1 MNMVK
6 TGRCI
11 ALILVI
17 ALLCG
22 MIQTAGAD
30 VVSLGIYFCGR
41 RTAADGSQQI
51 IRLEGRFRVTQNGEE
66 AGIITAGKDILTL
79 GSTERIRIEPL
90 PESISP
96 EWDLST
102 VAREVHPEAGGTTT
116 VSIVVEPLKADASIP
131 TPAPTAEPAPV
142 QEAPAQQ
149 ETAEPAE
156 EPEDEP
162 ADEPEDEPEDDGEAG
177 DAEDG
182 EPEMTATAVVT
193 PTMPP
198 YDISSL
204 APTPEPEWI
213 VLPEGSCSIRV
224 YAYADLNGTGQAE
237 VKEDPVK
244 DVTVCLFTEAGEAV
258 GSATTS
264 GDGYVQF
271 DNLPEGRYRI
281 KAILPNGWAFN
292 KKGTEGKPYASIF
305 GGSYEGEAMSDAFS
319 VSEGG
324 MATPG
329 ISLNRCLHLAG
340 ACWFETKVDGLYDNT
355 EPGLPG
361 VKIELDGEKNGMH
374 YETVSD
380 ENGSWRIDRV
390 ASAAYRMTVHAP
402 DGMMFTRL
410 ANKNGRKTIIGKDGV
425 TVASHR
431 VDLNDNINKNNLY
444 IGFTWA
450 GQISGICFLDANY
463 NGVYDEGEQ
472 PMPGVKVNVIKQAKD
487 EGVATVYSDADG
499 RYVVDGLRAN
509 TYKIRAVLPDDG
521 SNFTK
526 VVSDPLGNHFQARAG
541 RRENFWKDFN
551 LQASEHCEANIGV
564 IYPATVTGTVYKDND
579 FSGTKNGK
587 EDIVSGF
594 LVKLYDENGTLVT
607 MDKSSIKGRYE
618 LVDVPPGNYTLG
630 VTALKGYAFTKL
642 GEGNVILNRT
652 LGEGY
657 SEVFHLDLKENRKG
671 MDIGMILPG
680 TVRGSVFADR
690 NDNGIRDSGEDGL
703 PGTTVRLMSEE
714 GEAFT
719 AEIGADGAYLFD
731 AVMPGTYYLK
741 YELPENAVFARVT
754 DGGNTIS
761 GDCKGQSAPFEM
773 SSGIERTGPLCG
785 ALTLAR
791 IEGSVYRDHDGDGIR
806 TEGEEAIARLTV
818 TLTPSRAEL
827 EEVTVT
833 AGEDGSFVLSALRP
847 DEYTLTVTCPDQYV
861 LSRTDSLKLPLIA
874 GKGVQSANLSV
885 AMGAVWKEQ
894 EIGTVIPAALSG
906 QLWLDENN
914 DGQFDAA
921 ERTPAGYEITVTDD
935 RTGKVFD
942 TLRTDENGRF
952 ATSGMIPGSFT
963 LSFPL
968 DEQTIAP
975 KPGSSDFTEE
985 NGKLVLAGI
994 RLAENELREGLLLG
1008 IVRYTSIGGSVW
1020 MDRGGAVQALSGA
1033 EITLEDGD
1041 GNTIRTLTT
1050 SGEGTYRFDRLMP
1063 SVFRISAVMPEGC
1076 VIIEPGDWRLNDG
1089 QVSVMTETLN
1099 RTGSSDL
1106 IDLKMAEDLTRMD
1119 IGCVLP
1125 GRVGDFCWLDL
1136 DEDGLQGMDEPGIPN
1151 VKIELRRN
1159 GETVAE
1165 TVTDQYG
1172 FYRFSD
1178 LYPAAYT
1185 LLVTAP
1191 EEVKPT
1197 VHRTDIPLIASV
1209 LEETDEAACAS
1220 VEFTVESDKGNYN
1233 ADIGFVCR
1241 KKGVMPAGVGEGK
1254 TQVWKTDPGSDQ

>member
-11 ALILVI
+11 ALILLI
-17 ALLCG
+17 TLLCG

-41 RTAADGSQQI
+41 RTAADGSQQV

-79 GSTERIRIEPL
+79 GSTDRIRIEPL
-90 PESISP
+90 PESIDP

-102 VAREVHPEAGGTTT
+102 VAREVFPEAGGTTT

-131 TPAPTAEPAPV
+131 TPVPTAEPTAVPK
-142 QEAPAQQ
+142 ATAQP
-149 ETAEPAE
+149 ETTNLPEEPDDETDDEPEGTAESGNTE
-156 EPEDEP
+156 EDEP
-162 ADEPEDEPEDDGEAG
+162 IIAA
-177 DAEDG
+177 A
-182 EPEMTATAVVT
+182 AVVT

-213 VLPEGSCSIRV
+213 ILPEGSCSIRV

-237 VKEDPVK
+237 IKEDPVK
-244 DVTVCLFTEAGEAV
+244 DVTVCLFTENGEAV
-258 GSATTS
+258 CSATTPK
-264 GDGYVQF
+264 DGYVQF

-281 KAILPNGWAFN
+281 KAILPNGWVFN
-292 KKGTEGKPYASIF
+292 KKGTESKPYASIF
-305 GGSYEGEAMSDAFS
+305 SGSYEGEAMSDAFS
-319 VSEGG
+319 VSAGN

-340 ACWFETKVDGLYDNT
+340 ACWFETNVDGLYDNT

-380 ENGSWRIDRV
+380 ANGNWRIDRV
-390 ASAAYRMTVHAP
+390 ASAAYKMTVYAP

-431 VDLNDNINKNNLY
+431 IDLNDNINKNNLY

-463 NGVYDEGEQ
+463 NGLYDEGEQ
-472 PMPGVKVNVIKQAKD
+472 PMSGVKVNVIKQAKE
-487 EGVATVYSDADG
+487 EGVATVYSGTDG
-499 RYVVDGLRAN
+499 RYVVNGLRAN

-521 SNFTK
+521 CDFTK
-526 VVSDPLGNHFQARAG
+526 VVNNPLGNHFQARAG
-541 RRENFWKDFN
+541 RRENFWKDFV
-551 LQASEHCEANIGV
+551 LQASEHREVNIGV

-579 FSGTKNGK
+579 FSGTMNGK
-587 EDIVSGF
+587 EEIVSSF

-618 LVDVPPGNYTLG
+618 LVDVPPGDYTLG

-652 LGEGY
+652 NGEGY
-657 SEVFHLDLKENRKG
+657 SEVFHLNLMENRKG

-703 PGTTVRLMSEE
+703 SGTKVRLMSEE
-714 GEAFT
+714 GEAFS
-719 AEIGADGAYLFD
+719 AKIGADGEYLFD
-731 AVMPGTYYLK
+731 AVMPGTYYLE

-754 DGGNTIS
+754 EGGNTIS
-761 GDCKGQSAPFEM
+761 GERIGQSASFEM
-773 SSGIERTGPLCG
+773 SSGIDRTGPVCG
-785 ALTLAR
+785 ALTLGR
-791 IEGSVYRDHDGDGIR
+791 IEGSVYQDHDGDGIR
-806 TEGEEAIARLTV
+806 TENEESISGLTI

-827 EEVTVT
+827 EEISVT
-833 AGEDGSFVLSALRP
+833 AGENGLFALSELRP

-861 LSRTDSLKLPLIA
+861 LSRTDNLKLPLTA
-874 GKGVQSANLSV
+874 GKGAQSVSLSV
-885 AMGAVWKEQ
+885 AMGAVWTDQKL
-894 EIGTVIPAALSG
+894 GTVIPAALSG

-914 DGQFDAA
+914 NGLFDAG
-921 ERTPAGYEITVTDD
+921 ERTPSGYEITVTDD

-942 TLRTDENGRF
+942 TLRTDANGEY
-952 ATSGMIPGSFT
+952 ATSGMIPGIFT

-975 KPGSSDFTEE
+975 KQGNSDFREE

-994 RLAENELREGLLLG
+994 QLAENEHRDGLLLG

-1033 EITLEDGD
+1033 EITLKDGE
-1041 GNTIRTLTT
+1041 GNSIRTLTT
-1050 SGEGTYRFDRLMP
+1050 SGEGAYRFDKLMP
-1063 SVFRISAVMPEGC
+1063 GTYQLSAVMPEGC

-1089 QVSVMTETLN
+1089 QVSVISETLN
-1099 RTGSSDL
+1099 REGSSDL

-1151 VKIELRRN
+1151 VRIKLQRD

-1191 EEVKPT
+1191 DEVKPT
-1197 VHRTDIPLIASV
+1197 IRRTDIPLIASV
-1209 LEETDEAACAS
+1209 LEEADEEACAS
-1220 VEFTVESDKGNYN
+1220 VEFMVESDKGNYN

-1241 KKGVMPAGVGEGK
+1241 RKGVMPAGVGEGK
-1254 TQVWKTDPGSDQ
+1254 TQIWKTDPGSDQ